1 MSGTKAIL
9 FGPLPPPYGGVSVFM
24 DSLKEICLERG
35 VEVWSYTGDGG
46 DDRVQKVSHR
56 RLAHLSRVST
66 AARII
71 DSSHFHLE
79 YPHPLLLN
87 LWLLAKR
94 RSGFRWVKI
103 CHDGSLPSRYQ
114 KMSSGERR
122 RVAKAVAA
130 IDELVVTSPSLV
142 DFFRDSFGASAKYIS
157 PLLPFIADER
167 PRNRGG
173 RSENVIT
180 SVGAFIPSY
189 GFQHLADAVDRLRTE
204 GIDLKLTLIDGA
216 FARDEDYKRAVLKNR
231 PWIDVHEGIPRA
243 EVAEL
248 IANSSVFLR
257 PVEHESYGLSRVEA
271 IMSGTPV
278 IATNVGETRGML
290 TYEFGD
296 IDTLTGHLRDVLDG
310 RAGTD
315 LQHWSDVYKR
325 EAETNLRTYLQ
336 LITGDANA

>member
-1 MSGTKAIL
+1 
-9 FGPLPPPYGGVSVFM
+9 
-24 DSLKEICLERG
+24 
-35 VEVWSYTGDGG
+35 
-46 DDRVQKVSHR
+46 
-56 RLAHLSRVST
+56 
-66 AARII
+66 
-71 DSSHFHLE
+71 
-79 YPHPLLLN
+79 
-87 LWLLAKR
+87 
-94 RSGFRWVKI
+94 
-103 CHDGSLPSRYQ
+103 
-114 KMSSGERR
+114 MSSGERR
-122 RVAKAVAA
+122 RSAKAVAA

-157 PLLPFIADER
+157 PLLPFIANER
-167 PRNRGG
+167 PRNHGG

-231 PWIDVHEGIPRA
+231 SWIDVHEGIPRA
-243 EVAEL
+243 EVCEL
-248 IANSSVFLR
+248 IANSAAFVR

-271 IMSGTPV
+271 IVSGTPV
-278 IATNVGETRGML
+278 IATNIGETRGML

-336 LITGDANA
+336 LSTGDANA